1 MSRLRDGCI
10 SLLQR
15 PDLRVR
21 DRPLTM
27 NGAAL
32 TPSLPDT
39 VQGSKG
45 EDGGLIWTETLS
57 DGTSLTYDMDPATT
71 ALKRAAARVVSW
83 LPVGW
88 VL

>member
-21 DRPLTM
+21 D
-27 NGAAL
+27 
-32 TPSLPDT
+32 
-39 VQGSKG
+39 
-45 EDGGLIWTETLS
+45 GGLIWTETSL
-57 DGTSLTYDMDPATT
+57 DGTSRTYDMDPATT